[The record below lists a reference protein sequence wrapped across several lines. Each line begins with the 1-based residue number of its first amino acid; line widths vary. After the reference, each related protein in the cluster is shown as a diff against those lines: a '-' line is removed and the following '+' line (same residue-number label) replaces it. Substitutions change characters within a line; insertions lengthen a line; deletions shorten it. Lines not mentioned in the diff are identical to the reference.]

1 MQKIAHHEKES
12 SVAPRH
18 IESRQ
23 LVHTPDANTTVLN
36 STNSRIRMSTSMGR
50 SCHRDSAPS
59 TAWSAASNTD
69 EELISVLL
77 VCIIFFHFCFIP
89 RGADSISSSSEAQKM
104 EMLDDL
110 CRIPGLLFVLSG
122 NPEDKSL
129 PNAELD
135 WRSNSCPEQ
144 EHQDKNFCE
153 IASRIPNLLPLTQL
167 RAYKKNAIQVWWTHP
182 FFHDFWSSS
191 EHFFS
196 WSQWL

>member
-1 MQKIAHHEKES
+1 
-12 SVAPRH
+12 
-18 IESRQ
+18 
-23 LVHTPDANTTVLN
+23 
-36 STNSRIRMSTSMGR
+36 MSTSMGR

-104 EMLDDL
+104 EMLEDL

-122 NPEDKSL
+122 NLEDNKSL
-129 PNAELD
+129 PSTELD
-135 WRSNSCPEQ
+135 WRSNNCPEQ

-153 IASRIPNLLPLTQL
+153 IASRIPNVWPLAQL
-167 RAYKKNAIQVWWTHP
+167 RAYKKNAIQVWWMHP
-182 FFHDFWSSS
+182 FFSWFLELIWIFYSSS
-191 EHFFS
+191 K
-196 WSQWL
+196 WL

>member
-1 MQKIAHHEKES
+1 
-12 SVAPRH
+12 
-18 IESRQ
+18 
-23 LVHTPDANTTVLN
+23 
-36 STNSRIRMSTSMGR
+36 MGR

-104 EMLDDL
+104 EMLEDL

-122 NPEDKSL
+122 NPEDNKSF
-129 PNAELD
+129 PSTELD
-135 WRSNSCPEQ
+135 WRSNNCPEQ

-153 IASRIPNLLPLTQL
+153 IASRIPNVWPLAQL
-167 RAYKKNAIQVWWTHP
+167 SPYRRMQSRYDECTR
-182 FFHDFWSSS
+182 FSRDFWSSS
-191 EHFFS
+191 EYFIRHRSDFRKFTYHPWHREHLSHLSPTFFK
-196 WSQWL
+196 SQKEQMRARKFLPGSQKDENR